1 VVIRTSSVYM
11 YILSKVRSKGQVESG
26 QLYTPPKFIRTIR
39 GHPRVTRQLPK
50 AASEETV
57 LESSYARIFDMR

>member
-1 VVIRTSSVYM
+1 M

-26 QLYTPPKFIRTIR
+26 QLYTPPKFTGTIRVR

-50 AASEETV
+50 AASEEIV